1 MAQTAKQKA
10 AQAKFKTNIAKAK
23 KIKAAHPGKKWA
35 SCVKE
40 AFKK

>member
-1 MAQTAKQKA
+1 MPTAKQKA
-10 AQAKFKTNIAKAK
+10 AKAKFKAAIARAK
-23 KIKAAHPGKKWA
+23 KIHKDHPGKKWT